1 MGTGIRSRSP
11 PMSKFCSDLCVCAPH
26 SLPGTE
32 HNSPNRQINRTAA
45 ASRLPRHEQIKTTRD
60 ELDQPNGAAR
70 YLRGEGEGE
79 GEEGAT
85 HLSLGTWMG
94 PKVSR
99 SSRKPVEIGR
109 VSAGRRSSAAA
120 AAATDGEPGTPA
132 RRRRAVAISGDSLLR
147 GSAARRVDGAAA
159 GEWGRGRR
167 GRPGRWTGHGER
179 VRESIGEWV

>member
-1 MGTGIRSRSP
+1 
-11 PMSKFCSDLCVCAPH
+11 MSKFCSDLCVCAPH

-109 VSAGRRSSAAA
+109 VSAGRKSSAAA
-120 AAATDGEPGTPA
+120 AADGEPGKPA
-132 RRRRAVAISGDSLLR
+132 RRRRAIAISGDSLLV
-147 GSAARRVDGAAA
+147 GPLPGAWGERRLVNG
-159 GEWGRGRR
+159 GERRR
-167 GRPGRWTGHGER
+167 GER
-179 VRESIGEWV
+179 GGKWV